1 MPSNG
6 PENAT
11 STAATVPQ
19 SVPIHAP
26 TGLANGTN
34 SAKKNR
40 LKIGVV
46 NRLRTATPLQVNL
59 QVKFAEVNRRF
70 RAQFASAEQ
79 TVVNAGGWYRSRFTN
94 LSEAGA
100 QSACA
105 ALAER
110 RVTCMVIRPS

>member
-1 MPSNG
+1 MLTTGKS
-6 PENAT
+6 T
-11 STAATVPQ
+11 STT
-19 SVPIHAP
+19 SAP
-26 TGLANGTN
+26 AP
-34 SAKKNR
+34 
-40 LKIGVV
+40 
-46 NRLRTATPLQVNL
+46 RTPAGRWAVQVGAFKEQDVARDWL
-59 QVKFAEVNRRF
+59 TEVNRRF

>member
-1 MPSNG
+1 M
-6 PENAT
+6 
-11 STAATVPQ
+11 
-19 SVPIHAP
+19 
-26 TGLANGTN
+26 
-34 SAKKNR
+34 
-40 LKIGVV
+40 
-46 NRLRTATPLQVNL
+46 
-59 QVKFAEVNRRF
+59 NRRF